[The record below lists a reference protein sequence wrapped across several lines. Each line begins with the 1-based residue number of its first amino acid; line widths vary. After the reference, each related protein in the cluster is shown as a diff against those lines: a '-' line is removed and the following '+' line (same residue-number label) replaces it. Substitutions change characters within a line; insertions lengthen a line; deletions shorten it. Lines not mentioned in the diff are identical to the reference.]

1 MSRDS
6 GVVAPGSLRPPSR
19 SGQLATLFWRKEVK
33 LKMRRPLTTVCELL
47 LPALLCS
54 VGILGAQ
61 LSDVRQNPQQTFE
74 PADLAAAQAT
84 VTPFHV
90 LQQLG
95 IGAATRFAPVAADIG
110 GNGMP
115 GGVPD
120 LSMWLLASHFA
131 SSLTGGGQRLPP
143 YDGTHLAVVP
153 DVPAVRALMNRTFT
167 DALKW
172 SRLAQLVER
181 FNMSGIAQGLG
192 VDLLS
197 IDGLFGDV
205 LGYRGIT
212 FSSFDYP
219 PPEVNSSPHLGHESH
234 CPQAS

>member
-1 MSRDS
+1 MTRDS
-6 GVVAPGSLRPPSR
+6 EVVDHGLLRQPSCSR
-19 SGQLATLFWRKEVK
+19 QLATLFWRKEVK

-61 LSDVRQNPQQTFE
+61 LSDVRQYPEQTFE
-74 PADLAAAQAT
+74 PADLASAQAT

-95 IGAATRFAPVAADIG
+95 IGAATRFAPASADIG

-120 LSMWLLASHFA
+120 LSLWLLASHFA
-131 SSLTGGGQRLPP
+131 SSLTGGVQRLPP
-143 YDGTHLAVVP
+143 YDGTHLSVVP
-153 DVPAVRALMNRTFT
+153 DVPAVRAVMNRTFG

-172 SRLAQLVER
+172 SRMAQLVKM
-181 FNMSGIAQGLG
+181 FNMSGIAQDLG
-192 VDLLS
+192 VDLFS
-197 IDGLFGDV
+197 VNGLLGDV

-212 FSSFDYP
+212 FDSFDYTF
-219 PPEVNSSPHLGHESH
+219 PEV
-234 CPQAS
+234 